1 MIKIYSHPR
10 SGTHFLEAFIA
21 ENFYEGKNLSSNGPI
36 FYGHWSDKKLLEEGE
51 PHHQLF
57 GSHFFPNELKLKNS
71 EPKIY
76 IYRDVRA
83 VIASVYN
90 SKYYN
95 IKEFPGLSF
104 SEFLRMDID
113 WYGGLGRKKSTNL
126 NIVQHWDKHVNEWL
140 QLKDQNLLII
150 RYEKLKLE
158 PEKAYDMI
166 ARKYFKSKRLLNTIT
181 RKKIKKINHKV
192 GLNPNEATIDA
203 WKNLFSEKDLE
214 FVQSNLTSVKYLY
227 NEKG

>member
-21 ENFYEGKNLSSNGPI
+21 ENFYPGKNLSSNQPI
-36 FYGHWSDKKLLEEGE
+36 YYGHWSEKKLLEDGE

-57 GSHFFPNELKLKNS
+57 GSHFFPEELNLKIN

-83 VIASVYN
+83 VAASIYN
-90 SKYYN
+90 SKFYN
-95 IKEFPGLSF
+95 TKKHPEITFTD
-104 SEFLRMDID
+104 FLRMEID
-113 WYGGLGRKKSTNL
+113 WYGGLGRKKSSNL

-140 QLKDQNLLII
+140 QLKDKNLLII
-150 RYEKLKLE
+150 RYEELKLE
-158 PEKAYDMI
+158 PEKAYDVI
-166 ARKYFKSKRLLNTIT
+166 ARKYFTYKRLLNAIT
-181 RKKIKKINHKV
+181 RKKIKTINHKV
-192 GLNPNEATIDA
+192 GLNPNEATINA
-203 WKNLFSEKDLE
+203 WKNLFSETDLE

-227 NEKG
+227 NEEG